1 MMLLAAENTL
11 APRSMG
17 IDLLSVELGN
27 YLMNEDDLQHTGG
40 SKRGE
45 AASTADNHQLC
56 GL

>member
-27 YLMNEDDLQHTGG
+27 YLMSEDDLQHTGG

-45 AASTADNHQLC
+45 AASTADIHQFC